1 MKFVIQIAEDA
12 EVRVNGEVT
21 GAIDKGYMV
30 LVGIGP
36 DDTKEIAD
44 KMIKKMLGLRIFPDE
59 NDKINLNLEQV
70 GGSLLLV
77 SQFTLY
83 ADCSHGN
90 RPSFVNAAKP
100 DLAESLYDYVVDK
113 CREAGYQVGTG
124 VFGEEMKVTFSNI
137 GPFTIV
143 LDSKEICR

>member
-44 KMIKKMLGLRIFPDE
+44 TVIKKMLGLRIFPDE

>member
-1 MKFVIQIAEDA
+1 MIQIAEDA

>member
-12 EVRVNGEVT
+12 KVEVNNKVT
-21 GAIDKGYMV
+21 GSIDKGYMV

-44 KMIKKMLGLRIFPDE
+44 KMVKKMLGLRIFPDE
-59 NDKINLNLEQV
+59 NDKINLNLNQV
-70 GGSLLLV
+70 GGELLLV

-100 DLAESLYDYVVDK
+100 DLAENLYNYVVDS
-113 CREAGYQVGTG
+113 CRNAGYKVGTG
-124 VFGEEMKVTFSNI
+124 IFGEEMKVTFSNI

-143 LDSKEICR
+143 LDSEEIFK

>member
-30 LVGIGP
+30 LVRIGP

>member
-1 MKFVIQIAEDA
+1 MIQIAEDA

-90 RPSFVNAAKP
+90 RPSFVNAAKT
-100 DLAESLYDYVVDK
+100 DLAQSLYDYVVDK

-143 LDSKEICR
+143 LDSEEICR

>member
-1 MKFVIQIAEDA
+1 MIQIAEDA

-100 DLAESLYDYVVDK
+100 DLAQSLYDYVVDK

>member
-21 GAIDKGYMV
+21 GAIDKGYML

-113 CREAGYQVGTG
+113 CREAGYEVGTG

>member
-1 MKFVIQIAEDA
+1 MIQIAEDA
-12 EVRVNGEVT
+12 EVRVNGKVT

>member
-44 KMIKKMLGLRIFPDE
+44 KMIKKILGLRIFPDE

-100 DLAESLYDYVVDK
+100 DLAQSLYDYVVDK

-143 LDSKEICR
+143 LDSEEICR

>member
-1 MKFVIQIAEDA
+1 MIQIAEDA

-113 CREAGYQVGTG
+113 CREAGYKVGTG

>member
-1 MKFVIQIAEDA
+1 MIQIAEDA

-100 DLAESLYDYVVDK
+100 DVAESLYDYVVDK

>member
-1 MKFVIQIAEDA
+1 MIQIAEDA

-113 CREAGYQVGTG
+113 CRESGYQVGTG

>member
-30 LVGIGP
+30 LVGIAP

>member
-1 MKFVIQIAEDA
+1 
-12 EVRVNGEVT
+12 VT

>member
-1 MKFVIQIAEDA
+1 MIQIAEDA

-21 GAIDKGYMV
+21 GAIDKGYML

-113 CREAGYQVGTG
+113 CREAGYEVGTG